1 MNTNMETTSQL
12 ITRRIKEAQDK
23 RDKNN
28 AKAREKYARDKANNN
43 GRWAYQKAYKEKWK
57 EETNRTK
64 KAERA
69 KKKEQKENIEKSRII
84 KNNIDNRIR
93 MAKKRLEKSKSKQ
106 QNT

>member
-1 MNTNMETTSQL
+1 MVKTYEE
-12 ITRRIKEAQDK
+12 RIKEANDK
-23 RDKNN
+23 RVKRLE
-28 AKAREKYARDKANNN
+28 KAREKYARDKANKN
-43 GRWAYQKAYKEKWK
+43 GIWAYQKERDKAKKE
-57 EETNRTK
+57 
-64 KAERA
+64 ERA